1 MVSRYLLGKK
11 RAAFGCFKVSVGWF
25 AGLPVAYTLH
35 EHHKDFHSR
44 WVCQRHFVISRVEGD
59 FVCCVVV
66 VVGYAE
72 FVVVGYADC
81 EFTGF
86 RALVWVPCHRLT
98 SL

>member
-1 MVSRYLLGKK
+1 MVVLRFLLNGLL
-11 RAAFGCFKVSVGWF
+11 VGRMLI
-25 AGLPVAYTLH
+25 LPTSTN
-35 EHHKDFHSR
+35 KDFHSR
-44 WVCQRHFVISRVEGD
+44 WVCQRYFVISRVEGEC
-59 FVCCVVV
+59 VCCAVLVVV

>member
-1 MVSRYLLGKK
+1 MVVLRFLLN
-11 RAAFGCFKVSVGWF
+11 
-25 AGLPVAYTLH
+25 GLLVCRMLILPTSTN
-35 EHHKDFHSR
+35 KDFHSR
-44 WVCQRHFVISRVEGD
+44 WVFQRHFVISRVEGERACF
-59 FVCCVVV
+59 FVLV

-72 FVVVGYADC
+72 FVVVGYAEC

>member
-1 MVSRYLLGKK
+1 MVSRYLLEKK
-11 RAAFGCFKVSVGWF
+11 GQHLVVLRFLLN
-25 AGLPVAYTLH
+25 GLLVCRMLILPTSTN
-35 EHHKDFHSR
+35 KDFHSR
-44 WVCQRHFVISRVEGD
+44 WVCQRHFVISRVEGE